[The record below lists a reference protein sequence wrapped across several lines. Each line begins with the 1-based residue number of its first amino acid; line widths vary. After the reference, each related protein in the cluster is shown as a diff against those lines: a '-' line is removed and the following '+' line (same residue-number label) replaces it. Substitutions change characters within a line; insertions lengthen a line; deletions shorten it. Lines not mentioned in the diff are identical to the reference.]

1 MKTVIFDFGGV
12 LVDWD
17 PRYFYRTVFANEQ
30 ETEWFLTNVCTSEW
44 NSRHDAGISFA
55 ENAAALIKKYPQYEM
70 QIKQFYT
77 GWPQMLKG
85 EIAGTHD
92 IVDKLKKAGVKVYGL
107 TNWSAETFPIAYKRF
122 EVFHKLDGIVVS
134 GEEKCI
140 KPGKEIFH
148 RLLSRFNLRAS
159 DCIFIDDNT
168 DNIATAKA
176 LGFDTILFKNA
187 TQLQMEL
194 NKRLALP

>member
-1 MKTVIFDFGGV
+1 M
-12 LVDWD
+12 
-17 PRYFYRTVFANEQ
+17 P
-30 ETEWFLTNVCTSEW
+30 
-44 NSRHDAGISFA
+44 
-55 ENAAALIKKYPQYEM
+55 LIKKYPKYAT

-134 GEEKCI
+134 GEEKCV
-140 KPGKEIFH
+140 KPGKEIFN
-148 RLLSRFNLRAS
+148 RLLSRFNLRAA
-159 DCIFIDDNT
+159 DCIFIDDNS
-168 DNIATAKA
+168 DNIATAKE
-176 LGFDTILFKNA
+176 LGFDTILFQNA
-187 TQLQMEL
+187 KELQIEL
-194 NKRLALP
+194 NNKMHLL